1 MNSLFANSEL
11 AGIAEKVEK
20 GERLSREDGIRL
32 MKSNDLLT
40 IGYMADLVRKRK
52 NGDYAYFIV
61 NRHVNHTNICEN
73 LCKLCAFG
81 KKPDDP
87 DAYTMTIEE
96 IEEKAR
102 ECQGQRISEFH
113 IVGGLNPNLRL
124 EYFEEMLRRVK
135 KILPNTVIKA
145 FTAVEIDY
153 FARTENLSVEDV
165 LRRLQKAG
173 LDSLPGG
180 GAEIFSPR
188 VRKHICEKKISG
200 ERWLEVHETAH
211 RIGMRTNATMLYGH
225 IETAEERI
233 DHLIKLRE
241 LQDKTGGFL
250 AFIGL
255 AFHPKNT
262 GLEELNLSR
271 TTGYDDI
278 KVLAVA
284 RLMLDNFDH
293 IKAYWIMIGP
303 KLAQVSL
310 AFGVDDIDGTVV
322 EEKITHSAGA
332 DTGQSMT
339 KAELVNMIKAAG
351 RIPAERD
358 TLYTILEEG
367 F

>member
-188 VRKHICEKKISG
+188 VRKHICEKKS
-200 ERWLEVHETAH
+200 
-211 RIGMRTNATMLYGH
+211 
-225 IETAEERI
+225 
-233 DHLIKLRE
+233 
-241 LQDKTGGFL
+241 
-250 AFIGL
+250 
-255 AFHPKNT
+255 
-262 GLEELNLSR
+262 
-271 TTGYDDI
+271 
-278 KVLAVA
+278 AV
-284 RLMLDNFDH
+284 
-293 IKAYWIMIGP
+293 
-303 KLAQVSL
+303 
-310 AFGVDDIDGTVV
+310 
-322 EEKITHSAGA
+322 SAGWKCMRPR
-332 DTGQSMT
+332 TG
-339 KAELVNMIKAAG
+339 
-351 RIPAERD
+351 
-358 TLYTILEEG
+358 
-367 F
+367 